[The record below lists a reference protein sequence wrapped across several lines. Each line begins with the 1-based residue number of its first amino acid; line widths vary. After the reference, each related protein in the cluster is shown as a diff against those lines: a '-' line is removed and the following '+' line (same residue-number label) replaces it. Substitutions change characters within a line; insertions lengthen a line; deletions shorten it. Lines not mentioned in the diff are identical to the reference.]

1 MVQGFERPNRGSS
14 VPPFDPPKPSCTI
27 DGSAPDGLPSR
38 PHRPAR
44 PIGILG
50 VAQEPRHSPE
60 PNIMSSAP
68 FVRIA
73 ELSSHAGQSVVVRAW
88 VTHVRSSGKIAFAVL
103 RDGTGICQ
111 SVFVKSQVTPEVWAR
126 FAELTTETS
135 VEITGEARAEA
146 RAPGGFELG
155 VTELTVVG
163 PSPSDYP
170 IQPKEHGVDFL
181 MDHRHLWL
189 RSPRQQAILRIRHE
203 IEQAIHDFYYER
215 GFIRVDTPILTA
227 AIGERSGLFSTE
239 YFDEG
244 TAYLAQTGQLYGEAA
259 AAALGRIYTFGP
271 TFRAEKS
278 KTRRHLSEFWMIE
291 PEVAF
296 NDSDDNMRL
305 QEDFV
310 AYLVRRCLDR
320 RQPELKELERDTSKL
335 DKVVTPF
342 VRLDYG
348 DAVSLLQR
356 KGSPVK
362 WGEDLGAED
371 ESLIV
376 EDYDRPVF
384 VMNYPKEAKA
394 FYMKENPAD
403 PRTVLCDDL
412 LAPEGYGEII
422 GGSQRED
429 DHDKLLARIKEEG
442 LPLDAYGWYL
452 DLRKYG
458 TFVHSGF
465 GLGLER
471 TVAWI
476 CGLQHIRE
484 ASLFPRMMYRLK
496 P

>member
-1 MVQGFERPNRGSS
+1 MTVPTSRIVDLAAYAGSTASVRG
-14 VPPFDPPKPSCTI
+14 
-27 DGSAPDGLPSR
+27 
-38 PHRPAR
+38 
-44 PIGILG
+44 
-50 VAQEPRHSPE
+50 
-60 PNIMSSAP
+60 
-68 FVRIA
+68 
-73 ELSSHAGQSVVVRAW
+73 W
-88 VTHVRSSGKIAFAVL
+88 VTHLRSSGKVAFVVL
-103 RDGTGICQ
+103 RDGTGTLQ
-111 SVFVKSQVTPEVWAR
+111 AVVVKSAVPAEVWER
-126 FAELTTETS
+126 FAQLTQETS
-135 VEITGEARAEA
+135 IEITGEVRVDA
-146 RAPGGFELG
+146 RAPGGVEVG
-155 VTELTVVG
+155 VSNLEIRGT
-163 PSPSDYP
+163 SPIDYP
-170 IQPKEHGVDFL
+170 IQPKEHGIDFL

-189 RSPRQQAILRIRHE
+189 RSPRQQAILRVRHE
-203 IEQAIHDFYYER
+203 IEQAIQDFFYER
-215 GFIRVDTPILTA
+215 SFIRVDTPILTA

-244 TAYLAQTGQLYGEAA
+244 AAYLAQTGQLYGEAA

-296 NDSDDNMRL
+296 NDSADNMRL

-310 AYLVRRCLDR
+310 SFLVRRCLDR
-320 RQPELKELERDTSKL
+320 RKPELAELERDTSKL
-335 DKVVTPF
+335 EKVVPPF
-342 VRLDYG
+342 VRLDYT
-348 DAVSLLQR
+348 DAITLLER
-356 KGSPVK
+356 KGSATK

-376 EDYDRPVF
+376 EEYDRPVF

-403 PRTVLCDDL
+403 PRTVLCNDC

-429 DHDKLLARIKEEG
+429 DHDKLLHRIKEEG

-476 CGLQHIRE
+476 CGTPHIRE
-484 ASLFPRMMYRLK
+484 TAAFPRLMNRLR